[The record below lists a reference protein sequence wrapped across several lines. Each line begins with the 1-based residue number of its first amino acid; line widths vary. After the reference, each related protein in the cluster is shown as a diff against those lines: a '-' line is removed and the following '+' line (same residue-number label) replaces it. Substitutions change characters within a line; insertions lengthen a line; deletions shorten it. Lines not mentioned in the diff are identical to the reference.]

1 MSAKNKVDSIV
12 KKGSEKHLKFFF
24 FDSNVLL
31 HCIYYLYKGLKNVLK

>member
-24 FDSNVLL
+24 FLIVMFYYTAYI
-31 HCIYYLYKGLKNVLK
+31 IYIKD